1 MKKILLYFN
10 FILQIIF
17 FISLFNIANSK
28 NLDKYFNEDD
38 LSDYLSG
45 ILSLSDNN
53 YPDSYKYLKS
63 LEGLESSHLD
73 YSKSYQLSLIN
84 SQKFNEAY
92 NFSKK
97 LQDKGLDNFES
108 NLLIGVYYLK
118 ANNREKARK
127 YFKKLD
133 SKTGN
138 NPLLKLLSL
147 SANNWMKFDK
157 IDENNAIELL
167 NKTSP
172 RFEEINKIQKSLAYC
187 FYDSDKTERN
197 FETLVSD
204 KEIDFSRYIFFQV
217 NYLKSKKKI
226 KLANNILSK
235 AIDDYPRNLI
245 LNQLNLDLNLEKT
258 NDFNDKFNC
267 KNVSHIFSE
276 IFYIVANAFSAQ
288 SNYLLSNFYLNLSKY
303 LNPDFTSFDTLY
315 AENFYQIKNYEQ
327 SKKIYN
333 KIKKKGKFYNWYA
346 SKQISNILFKQ
357 TKELDSLENLSNS
370 FLKIKSPTISEM
382 YDYAEFLKNNKK
394 YKQAINYYNKS
405 INLID
410 KQHYLYPKLTHGRG
424 VALERIGKW
433 AQAETDFLNSLK
445 SSPDQAYVMNY
456 LAYTWIEKG
465 VNIEKSLQ
473 MLKKANEIKKNDGYI
488 IDSLGWA
495 LFKLKKYKEAKEYL
509 QKAVRM
515 MPSDPIVNDHF
526 GDTLWMNK
534 QFIQARYYW
543 NYVLNLED
551 AEQDLKSKIKV
562 KINYGLKH

>member
-1 MKKILLYFN
+1 
-10 FILQIIF
+10 
-17 FISLFNIANSK
+17 
-28 NLDKYFNEDD
+28 LDKYFNEDD

-138 NPLLKLLSL
+138 NPLLRLLSL

-226 KLANNILSK
+226 KLA
-235 AIDDYPRNLI
+235 
-245 LNQLNLDLNLEKT
+245 
-258 NDFNDKFNC
+258 
-267 KNVSHIFSE
+267 
-276 IFYIVANAFSAQ
+276 
-288 SNYLLSNFYLNLSKY
+288 
-303 LNPDFTSFDTLY
+303 
-315 AENFYQIKNYEQ
+315 
-327 SKKIYN
+327 
-333 KIKKKGKFYNWYA
+333 
-346 SKQISNILFKQ
+346 
-357 TKELDSLENLSNS
+357 
-370 FLKIKSPTISEM
+370 
-382 YDYAEFLKNNKK
+382 
-394 YKQAINYYNKS
+394 
-405 INLID
+405 
-410 KQHYLYPKLTHGRG
+410 
-424 VALERIGKW
+424 
-433 AQAETDFLNSLK
+433 
-445 SSPDQAYVMNY
+445 
-456 LAYTWIEKG
+456 
-465 VNIEKSLQ
+465 
-473 MLKKANEIKKNDGYI
+473 
-488 IDSLGWA
+488 
-495 LFKLKKYKEAKEYL
+495 
-509 QKAVRM
+509 
-515 MPSDPIVNDHF
+515 
-526 GDTLWMNK
+526 
-534 QFIQARYYW
+534 
-543 NYVLNLED
+543 
-551 AEQDLKSKIKV
+551 
-562 KINYGLKH
+562 